1 MRGCLSHAWRH
12 SPFSP
17 ASRCRRHNSMPLPE
31 CNRCATTKAAHPHRG
46 ISVAPYEGG
55 VSTIASLGLVAGSV
69 LLGGAVSIH
78 LFVTSSQSALLAVEL
93 GPVTDGVDLPLAIED
108 VVTDARDRRA
118 PRARPGGTAD
128 LYGNDVTDAVA
139 EYALDAA
146 GSLHELHSPQ
156 TELPRLGIPKG

>member
-1 MRGCLSHAWRH
+1 VQQA
-12 SPFSP
+12 
-17 ASRCRRHNSMPLPE
+17 RHNKGGSSASWHFSCTAE
-31 CNRCATTKAAHPHRG
+31 G
-46 ISVAPYEGG
+46 SVSA
-55 VSTIASLGLVAGSV
+55 IASLGLVAGSV

-93 GPVTDGVDLPLAIED
+93 APVTDGVDLPLAIGD
-108 VVTDARDRRA
+108 FVTDAHDRRS

-139 EYALDAA
+139 EYTLDAA